1 MHTSKHCSLPLVYI
15 RESAAKY
22 VLMGSNKTNLGQSCR
37 DLFSSLS
44 SLSSYHVTIP
54 LHASQDPEPIRLDV
68 DERSYCVGKND
79 QDVKNINGRN

>member
-1 MHTSKHCSLPLVYI
+1 VFI
-15 RESAAKY
+15 RESATKY
-22 VLMGSNKTNLGQSCR
+22 VLMGSNETNFGQSRR

-44 SLSSYHVTIP
+44 PLFSRHVRIS

-79 QDVKNINGRN
+79 KYVKIINGLN